1 MIVEP
6 SEAEVSAIALGLDGI
21 ASESVMLGESDFA
34 LKPGQVLIELDG
46 PVAVETFAIA
56 VESLAIGILVATA
69 SDFD

>member
-6 SEAEVSAIALGLDGI
+6 SEVEVSAIVLGLDGI

-34 LKPGQVLIELDG
+34 QKPGPVPIELDG

-56 VESLAIGILVATA
+56 VEFLVIGILVATA